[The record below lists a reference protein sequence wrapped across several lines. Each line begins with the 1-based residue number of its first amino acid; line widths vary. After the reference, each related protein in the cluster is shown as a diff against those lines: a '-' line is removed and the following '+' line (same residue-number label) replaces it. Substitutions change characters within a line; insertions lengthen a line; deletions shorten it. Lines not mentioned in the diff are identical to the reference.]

1 MSTSPARAA
10 YLTGLGHG
18 APFLVVVFPFGMLFG
33 VVATEAG
40 LDVIETMVMSAL
52 VIAGASQFATLE
64 LLGDGAPAFI
74 AVLTGLAVNMRM
86 AMYSASLTPHLG
98 KAPLG
103 LRALMA
109 YFMVDQVYAVS
120 IKRFTERPG
129 MTLAEKTAYYFGV
142 LSPVCPFWYV
152 ATWLGVVVGAAI
164 PASYSLDFAVPITFV
179 AVVAPMLRGLPNL
192 LAAGTAIIAAL
203 ALAGLPYN
211 AGLILSA
218 LIGMTVGVVA
228 ETRLTAPR
236 TAEDTP

>member
-1 MSTSPARAA
+1 MPTSSTRSAF
-10 YLTGLGHG
+10 LTGMRHG
-18 APFLVVVFPFGMLFG
+18 VPFLIVVVPFGMLFG

-40 LDVIETMVMSAL
+40 LDVLETMVMSAL

-86 AMYSASLTPHLG
+86 AMYSASITPHLG

-103 LRALMA
+103 VRAVMA
-109 YFMVDQVYAVS
+109 YFLVDQVYALS
-120 IKRFTERPG
+120 IQRFTDQPG
-129 MTLAEKTAYYFGV
+129 MTLAQKTAYYFGV
-142 LSPVCPFWYV
+142 IAPVCPFWYI

-164 PASYSLDFAVPITFV
+164 PDSYALDFAVPIAFV

-211 AGLILSA
+211 TGLILSA
-218 LIGMTVGVVA
+218 LAGMFVGAFV
-228 ETRLTAPR
+228 ETRLAPR
-236 TAEDTP
+236 SAQAAA